1 MQVAKFFI
9 MTYFLPSMEYS
20 LLHEIHVSTHGLDVQ
35 KEDMVN
41 SEALML
47 EEEDGIDVEL
57 IDIEIDEEDKGKV
70 DNIEILRARPR
81 EPRLE

>member
-1 MQVAKFFI
+1 MQIANFLI
-9 MTYFLPSMEYS
+9 MTYFLASTEYS

-41 SEALML
+41 AEELML
-47 EEEDGIDVEL
+47 GEEDGIDVEL
-57 IDIEIDEEDKGKV
+57 IDIEIDEEDKGEV
-70 DNIEILRARPR
+70 DDIEILRARPR